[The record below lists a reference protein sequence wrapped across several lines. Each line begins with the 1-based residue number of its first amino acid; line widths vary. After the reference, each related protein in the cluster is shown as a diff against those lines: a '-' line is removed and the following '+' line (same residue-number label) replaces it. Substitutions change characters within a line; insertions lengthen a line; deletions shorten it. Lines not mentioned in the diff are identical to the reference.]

1 MFLSALILR
10 AASGEGSK
18 VGGDHVA
25 WLVSQHA
32 SSSFI
37 VTMAFDEANRFESML
52 LEQRYYS
59 PCLMRSVKVAYFSP
73 KLKQTVMT
81 LHCKTHNQGDK
92 EFLV

>member
-32 SSSFI
+32 SSSFL
-37 VTMAFDEANRFESML
+37 VTMAFDEANRFESVVGNTC
-52 LEQRYYS
+52 RNVS
-59 PCLMRSVKVAYFSP
+59 ITFIDG
-73 KLKQTVMT
+73 
-81 LHCKTHNQGDK
+81 LHAHRCYWSRDI
-92 EFLV
+92 FRLVL